1 MSMLTSCAS
10 RMPPPQVVGYARLY
24 RFSHAEYDQL
34 SARLQQVRR
43 PQGCSGGP
51 AAVLWGCSLV

>member
-1 MSMLTSCAS
+1 
-10 RMPPPQVVGYARLY
+10 MPPPQVVGYARLY